1 MSVKLYTPDALDLHW
16 EDKSKIPKAW
26 RAGQPFTIWYIQ
38 NDTNESSDYYMLPPL
53 RGPLSISTIKNRG
66 NNHE

>member
-1 MSVKLYTPDALDLHW
+1 MSVKLYTPDALNLYW
-16 EDKSKIPKAW
+16 EDESCTLKVWKE
-26 RAGQPFTIWYIQ
+26 GHPFVVWYIQ